1 MKSYINVEGHS
12 DIVREESSHAIVNT
26 DSEQYRLVMKRRDL
40 MRNQK
45 EEINTLKDEV
55 LEIKNLLKEMV
66 EKLHG

>member
-1 MKSYINVEGHS
+1 MKNYINVEGYS

-40 MRNQK
+40 MRNQR